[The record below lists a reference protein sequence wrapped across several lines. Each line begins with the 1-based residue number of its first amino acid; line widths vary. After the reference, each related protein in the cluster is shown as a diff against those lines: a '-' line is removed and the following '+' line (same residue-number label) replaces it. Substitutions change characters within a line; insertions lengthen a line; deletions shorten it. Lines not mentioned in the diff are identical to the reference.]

1 MQDVYDI
8 SMPITENIVVWPG
21 DPKPTI
27 RQLSSIE
34 EGHSS
39 NLSQIRMSVH
49 TGTHID
55 APRHFLQGGKTIGE
69 IPLDKLIGKA
79 LVVVL
84 PDSVS
89 LITKAVLQAYIDPVF
104 LRAVKMVLLRTRNS
118 TQSLLMKPDFD
129 ENYVALDTSGAQFLT
144 SFDLDLVGVD
154 YLSVAAFQD
163 TTRPHQILLE
173 NEIVLLEGIT
183 LAEVEEGI
191 YNLTCLPLNL
201 TACEGA
207 PARAILSVI

>member
-1 MQDVYDI
+1 MQDVFDI
-8 SMPITENIVVWPG
+8 SLPITEDVVVWPG

-55 APRHFLQGGKTIGE
+55 APRHFLEDGKTVGE
-69 IPLDKLIGKA
+69 IPLEKLIGKA
-79 LVVVL
+79 LVAVL

-118 TQSLLMKPDFD
+118 TQGLLTKPDFD
-129 ENYVALDTSGAQFLT
+129 ESYVALDTSGAQFLAN
-144 SFDLDLVGVD
+144 FDLDLVGVD
-154 YLSVAAFQD
+154 YLSVAAYQD
-163 TTRPHQILLE
+163 TTLPHQILLKK
-173 NEIVLLEGIT
+173 EIVLLEGIT
-183 LAEVEEGI
+183 LADVPEGI

-201 TACEGA
+201 VTCEGA

>member
-8 SMPITENIVVWPG
+8 SLPITEDIVVWPG

-39 NLSQIRMSVH
+39 NLSQIRLSVH

-55 APRHFLQGGKTIGE
+55 APRHFLEDGKTIGE
-69 IPLDKLIGKA
+69 IPLEKLIGKA

-118 TQSLLMKPDFD
+118 TQGLLMKPEFD
-129 ENYVALDTSGAQFLT
+129 ENYVALDTSGAQFLA

-154 YLSVAAFQD
+154 YLSIAAFKD
-163 TTRPHQILLE
+163 TTLPHRVLLE
-173 NEIVLLEGIT
+173 KDVVLLEGIN
-183 LAEVEEGI
+183 LADVPEGI

-201 TACEGA
+201 TDCEGA

>member
-1 MQDVYDI
+1 MQDVFDI
-8 SMPITENIVVWPG
+8 SLPITEDIVVWPG

-55 APRHFLQGGKTIGE
+55 APRHFLQDGKTIGE

-118 TQSLLMKPDFD
+118 TQGLLTKPDFD
-129 ENYVALDTSGAQFLT
+129 ENYVALETSGAQFLT

-154 YLSVAAFQD
+154 YLSVAAYQD
-163 TTRPHQILLE
+163 TTRPHQVLLE
-173 NEIVLLEGIT
+173 KDVVLLEGIT
-183 LAEVEEGI
+183 LAEVPEGI
-191 YNLTCLPLNL
+191 YNLTCLPMNL
-201 TACEGA
+201 AACEGA